1 MCFYHPPVSFN
12 ICPDVYRSAGHGR
25 LVLLALERPWR
36 RFSDLHGDVG
46 IQRILLDL
54 NQPVGQRADA
64 VLLHGVFRVL
74 DFIEPAG
81 GEGGGG
87 WQRRW
92 GRRKS
97 GLKGHF

>member
-87 WQRRW
+87 
-92 GRRKS
+92 GKE
-97 GLKGHF
+97 GGAEEKVD